1 MRRASTRGVSEV
13 IGAVALILA
22 TLAALSLALYFFTAR
37 ANLQSLGVLSQ
48 FRYAQLSVG
57 EQTYVVYYLR
67 FGGISYYY
75 VVDVGDYPLYL
86 AQRQPLLGVNVT
98 VHGFTHQGQES
109 NASSET
115 FYVNGRPVTTWVVQ
129 PKQLYLIQV
138 PGLNQPNVT
147 LITVLPTGKTGVYS
161 TVTLVP
167 ELNP

>member
-1 MRRASTRGVSEV
+1 
-13 IGAVALILA
+13 
-22 TLAALSLALYFFTAR
+22 
-37 ANLQSLGVLSQ
+37 
-48 FRYAQLSVG
+48 
-57 EQTYVVYYLR
+57 
-67 FGGISYYY
+67 

-167 ELNP
+167 RAEPVSFQEGAASGCSVAAHVWQARIRWRLAMGKCLTKNAGELKRLGRT